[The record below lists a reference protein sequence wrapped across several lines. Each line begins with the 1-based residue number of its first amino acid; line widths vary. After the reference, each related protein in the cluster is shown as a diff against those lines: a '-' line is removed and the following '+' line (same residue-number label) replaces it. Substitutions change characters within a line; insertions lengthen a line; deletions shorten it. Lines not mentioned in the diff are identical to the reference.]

1 MDSAIRVKRNG
12 GDPYTIVPSRDTNG
26 HGTSMAGITS
36 SSGIGLV
43 RGAAPESNIV
53 VVKLR
58 ELSSNLR
65 EVLDFP
71 KDIPIYNEVVLYLA
85 LRYLRSIRFKYNK
98 PVSIVLPLQTNAG
111 YHSGESFV
119 SKQITEYSQNS
130 GFVIS
135 VPCGDQANKQIHVEG
150 QIYKEN
156 QEGVIEFFA
165 DKGQTRLTIDI
176 FIENY
181 SKVSF
186 YVISPSGERTR
197 EFDVKGVIYNNYSF
211 KFLLE
216 QTEMKIF
223 CEIRQTS
230 VSIIQDIEI
239 LFNNLK
245 SGIWQII
252 IMSKDNFP
260 VKYDAYLPIKELLKP
275 DTRFLNSTSISTITQ
290 PSSAHLAIA
299 MAYYNQNLTS
309 IVTKSGQGFTLDN
322 RVVPLLAAG
331 GIDILTIGK
340 GGREILMSGSSVAA
354 AVSAGGIALILEWG
368 IVKKNKPN
376 LNSTII
382 MWLFVSSAITPKG
395 YEYPNRYWGYGILN
409 IRNVFDILR

>member
-1 MDSAIRVKRNG
+1 MDEFNQTRILEIWDQTIDEDTHQPNVLFGKIYTKEDIDSAIRVKRNG

-98 PVSIVLPLQTNAG
+98 PVSVVLPLQTNAG

-156 QEGVIEFFA
+156 QE
-165 DKGQTRLTIDI
+165 
-176 FIENY
+176 
-181 SKVSF
+181 
-186 YVISPSGERTR
+186 
-197 EFDVKGVIYNNYSF
+197 
-211 KFLLE
+211 
-216 QTEMKIF
+216 
-223 CEIRQTS
+223 
-230 VSIIQDIEI
+230 
-239 LFNNLK
+239 
-245 SGIWQII
+245 
-252 IMSKDNFP
+252 
-260 VKYDAYLPIKELLKP
+260 
-275 DTRFLNSTSISTITQ
+275 
-290 PSSAHLAIA
+290 
-299 MAYYNQNLTS
+299 
-309 IVTKSGQGFTLDN
+309 
-322 RVVPLLAAG
+322 
-331 GIDILTIGK
+331 
-340 GGREILMSGSSVAA
+340 
-354 AVSAGGIALILEWG
+354 
-368 IVKKNKPN
+368 
-376 LNSTII
+376 
-382 MWLFVSSAITPKG
+382 
-395 YEYPNRYWGYGILN
+395 
-409 IRNVFDILR
+409 